1 VTLGCTV
8 HPAFRGIC
16 PNRPSPRLIC
26 DDFFESSQLVRSLL
40 ITLSV
45 LLGGCAPELNWRE
58 WRTPEVGLT
67 QLFPCKP
74 VRQQRKI
81 ELAGRPVTMVLQVC
95 DVADVSWAVAHAELG
110 DPSAVG
116 PALQM
121 LAAAAHDNLGVPRS
135 APLAVP
141 VQGATPQAAAGRFR
155 FQGTGRDGRSLD
167 EAVLVVA
174 RGTLVVQVTALG
186 PRLADDGIETFLGSV
201 RLGP

>member
-1 VTLGCTV
+1 MTLGCIV

-16 PNRPSPRLIC
+16 PNRPSSRLIC
-26 DDFFESSQLVRSLL
+26 DDFFRSSKLVRWLL
-40 ITLSV
+40 ITLS
-45 LLGGCAPELNWRE
+45 LLMGGCAPELNWRE
-58 WRTPEVGLT
+58 WRTPEAGLT

-81 ELAGRPVTMVLQVC
+81 DLAGRPVTMVLQVC
-95 DVADVSWAVAHAELG
+95 DVAEVTWAVAHAELE
-110 DPSAVG
+110 DPSVVG

-135 APLAVP
+135 VP
-141 VQGATPQAAAGRFR
+141 RAASVQGATPQAAAGRFR
-155 FQGTGRDGRSLD
+155 FQGKGRDGRSLD
-167 EAVLVVA
+167 EAVLVFA

-186 PRLADDGIETFLGSV
+186 ARLADDSIETFLGSV